1 MAKRFSLNGTW
12 GLWWTD
18 GQRGEPM
25 NRLWAADAD
34 KSRVLTAE
42 VPGEVH
48 LDLIRAGLIEEPGI
62 GLNCLKARWVEETI
76 WYYRR
81 AFQAPA
87 LQPGER
93 AFLVFEQLDLAA
105 VVHLNG
111 AEVGRHANSY
121 YPLRVEVTGKLK
133 EGENVL
139 IVEVESGLFSVAD
152 RAYQGYNLSGDA
164 KLHKRH
170 WLRKP
175 QSSFGWDWSQRLVN
189 VGISGSVFLEICRDV
204 RFDRLV
210 ALSELSPDL
219 RTGTVTGRVFV
230 EGLDDKTRTG
240 QLRVE
245 IVGTGREAES
255 EVEIRPGLQAVEAR
269 VSLDAP
275 KLWWPIGHGEQPLYA
290 VRATLTVEGAVVAD
304 ETKRVGFRRVRVNQD
319 PHPEGGSYFVIEIN
333 GKPVF
338 CRGGNF
344 APAELI
350 FARLNRAR
358 YETLV
363 ERAIEANFNLLRV
376 WGGGL
381 YESDDLYGLCDERGL
396 LVWQE
401 FIFACAKYPATDEA
415 FLADFRREATHQ
427 VRRLAHHP
435 SLVVWCGNN
444 EMEWGAHSWGYDK
457 GVALPDYSLF
467 HLTIPM
473 ILKKE
478 DGTRYYQPSS
488 PFSPNCEEPNLDDR
502 GDQHPWSIGFQNNDF
517 RGYRKMACRFPNE
530 GGIMGPTALPTVK
543 ACLVPGQEHF
553 GSFAWLVHENSIA
566 CHGWQDAMLEQWL
579 GLPIRSMSLEDYV
592 YYGGIVQGEGLN
604 EYIRN
609 FRRRMFSSAC
619 AAFWSYNDSWP
630 MVRSWTIVDYYL
642 RRTPGF
648 HPVRRAYQPVTVA
661 LAAEE
666 GKVKAFGIN
675 DGPAFDG
682 EVRFGLFALAGG
694 YPIDQ
699 RKKVSLPPNA
709 STLVGEFGEADW
721 LRLGEKT
728 HGAFAILSREGVE
741 IAREKLLL
749 PFFKEMIWPKA
760 SVTVRREK
768 GKAIFESETFAWR
781 VCLDLD
787 GETPLPDNFFDLL
800 PGVPYVLDW
809 PAALGDPKVL
819 RIGNLTSEGP

>member
-1 MAKRFSLNGTW
+1 MT
-12 GLWWTD
+12 
-18 GQRGEPM
+18 
-25 NRLWAADAD
+25 
-34 KSRVLTAE
+34 
-42 VPGEVH
+42 
-48 LDLIRAGLIEEPGI
+48 
-62 GLNCLKARWVEETI
+62 
-76 WYYRR
+76 
-81 AFQAPA
+81 
-87 LQPGER
+87 
-93 AFLVFEQLDLAA
+93 
-105 VVHLNG
+105 
-111 AEVGRHANSY
+111 
-121 YPLRVEVTGKLK
+121 
-133 EGENVL
+133 
-139 IVEVESGLFSVAD
+139 
-152 RAYQGYNLSGDA
+152 
-164 KLHKRH
+164 
-170 WLRKP
+170 
-175 QSSFGWDWSQRLVN
+175 
-189 VGISGSVFLEICRDV
+189 
-204 RFDRLV
+204 
-210 ALSELSPDL
+210 
-219 RTGTVTGRVFV
+219 
-230 EGLDDKTRTG
+230 
-240 QLRVE
+240 
-245 IVGTGREAES
+245 
-255 EVEIRPGLQAVEAR
+255 
-269 VSLDAP
+269 
-275 KLWWPIGHGEQPLYA
+275 
-290 VRATLTVEGAVVAD
+290 
-304 ETKRVGFRRVRVNQD
+304 
-319 PHPEGGSYFVIEIN
+319 
-333 GKPVF
+333 
-338 CRGGNF
+338 
-344 APAELI
+344 
-350 FARLNRAR
+350 
-358 YETLV
+358 
-363 ERAIEANFNLLRV
+363 
-376 WGGGL
+376 
-381 YESDDLYGLCDERGL
+381 
-396 LVWQE
+396 
-401 FIFACAKYPATDEA
+401 
-415 FLADFRREATHQ
+415 
-427 VRRLAHHP
+427 
-435 SLVVWCGNN
+435 
-444 EMEWGAHSWGYDK
+444 
-457 GVALPDYSLF
+457 
-467 HLTIPM
+467 
-473 ILKKE
+473 
-478 DGTRYYQPSS
+478 
-488 PFSPNCEEPNLDDR
+488 
-502 GDQHPWSIGFQNNDF
+502 
-517 RGYRKMACRFPNE
+517 CRFPNE

-809 PAALGDPKVL
+809 PAALREPKVL
-819 RIGNLTSEGP
+819 RVGNLTSEGT